1 MNHNVQ
7 RLLEELQLNLHALN
21 GSYSEFERKLKK
33 DQKKEEILVNN
44 NSFQLQTQ
52 NHFEIFQ
59 ELKEIYEEIRKIRL
73 FFKKKQEIT
82 EKSESGIWF
91 VLREIEKVVFFLDRV
106 EKRAEVLAG
115 SFQDMMKDLE
125 RQEKSLKNSDFLR
138 NSEKELVF
146 TQSCP
151 LSERVFYE
159 DECQVILEKMNS
171 VTDRFNSDLPK
182 FCQSSE
188 RSNFSKTLPK
198 SLNSEKILNSLQNE
212 NFQLKNK
219 LRELEDN
226 FFYQTI
232 ELKSNFEAVCLEK
245 SSLFERL
252 KQTEQELIQKN
263 EKMLKIFENFEEK
276 DLERSKNFQ
285 NFLILKEKLEE
296 KIEELEKRLK
306 NEEEENKE
314 KSRIVNQLIS
324 KNNQLENEN
333 KIFSNNAK
341 KMRSNLEN
349 LSEKSKKDQE
359 NLQNFKNEVS
369 HLSTSLKTLENQTK
383 EMHSHSEVTAL
394 ESSLF
399 QKTSESLQL
408 SETLSKTLKDLKETK
423 QTLLFL
429 SQDHESLKHLHSSE
443 SSELSKKL
451 LNSESKNQDLLN
463 ELNSYK
469 SKLSSLEKSLSLEPP
484 SHIPETID
492 LKSLL
497 LSKESLET
505 ENQSLIDSQ
514 AFMTDFIKNMKNS
527 YTEQIALLEQKLQ
540 ESQLKT
546 QEISEALECQTYL
559 YNKQA
564 KELTCQS
571 PGSSISRPLC
581 RQKTSPSIDSFNLKS
596 VETLKKLFEKQD
608 LDVSQ
613 VAMIGIELNE
623 EDPSNFF
630 SRILELKQERDTLYL
645 AAQKYE
651 DLIQELKSELLEDDE
666 FQLLNRVISLK
677 KGKI

>member
-1 MNHNVQ
+1 
-7 RLLEELQLNLHALN
+7 
-21 GSYSEFERKLKK
+21 
-33 DQKKEEILVNN
+33 
-44 NSFQLQTQ
+44 
-52 NHFEIFQ
+52 
-59 ELKEIYEEIRKIRL
+59 
-73 FFKKKQEIT
+73 
-82 EKSESGIWF
+82 
-91 VLREIEKVVFFLDRV
+91 
-106 EKRAEVLAG
+106 
-115 SFQDMMKDLE
+115 
-125 RQEKSLKNSDFLR
+125 
-138 NSEKELVF
+138 
-146 TQSCP
+146 
-151 LSERVFYE
+151 
-159 DECQVILEKMNS
+159 MNS